1 MAKRYARDKRDT
13 NPPVKPVERIELDE
27 SHIKR
32 RIVLAVLFAVIGLA
46 AFSFGIARYRTADP
60 GWTEVEA
67 DAAAD
72 VNLSENFTLYWHLGE
87 GRPPRRKRNS

>member
-13 NPPVKPVERIELDE
+13 NPPVRPVERIELDE

-32 RIVLAVLFAVIGLA
+32 RIVLAVLFAVMGLA
-46 AFSFGIARYRTADP
+46 AFSYGIIRLRTAEP
-60 GWTEVEA
+60 EWTELEA

-72 VNLSENFTLYWHLGE
+72 VNMSEDFTAAARERWCCA
-87 GRPPRRKRNS
+87 RR